1 MGELTW
7 TRRYSFQSVHS
18 LNSGVLRERVHGHQ
32 YLLEVTFAGDAE
44 QGSPV
49 NEADEIVQ
57 REILSPLHG
66 RELSFLEP
74 ATGEHIVD
82 WIHEQLLKTP
92 LSPRL
97 KAVALQETR
106 KNRFISARS
115 ELRYV

>member
-1 MGELTW
+1 LGELTW

-18 LNSGVLRERVHGHQ
+18 LNSTVLRERVHGHQ
-32 YLLEVTFAGDAE
+32 YLLEVTFTGD
-44 QGSPV
+44 V
-49 NEADEIVQ
+49 NETDSIVQ
-57 REILSPLHG
+57 REILFRLHA

-82 WIHEQLLKTP
+82 WIHERLLKTS
-92 LSPRL
+92 LSTRL

-106 KNRFISARS
+106 KNRFVSARS

>member
-1 MGELTW
+1 LGELTW

-18 LNSGVLRERVHGHQ
+18 LNSTVLRERVHGHQ
-32 YLLEVTFAGDAE
+32 YLLEVTFAGD
-44 QGSPV
+44 V
-49 NEADEIVQ
+49 DEADQIV
-57 REILSPLHG
+57 RGEVLSLLHG

-82 WIHEQLLKTP
+82 WIHAQLLKTRM
-92 LSPRL
+92 SPRL

-106 KNRFISARS
+106 KNSFISARS